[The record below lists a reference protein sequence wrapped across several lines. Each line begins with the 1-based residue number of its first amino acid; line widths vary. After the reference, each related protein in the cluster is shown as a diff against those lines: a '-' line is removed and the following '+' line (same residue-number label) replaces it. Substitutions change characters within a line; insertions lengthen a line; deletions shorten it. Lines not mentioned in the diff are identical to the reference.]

1 MVRKPLK
8 RLIKTTTAREQCKWL
23 ISLGFWLTRPAPK
36 WLKLKGNLGFEP
48 SEVAT
53 TTLIHLVG

>member
-8 RLIKTTTAREQCKWL
+8 RLIKTASARGQCKWL
-23 ISLGFWLTRPAPK
+23 ISLGSWLTRAAPK
-36 WLKLKGNLGFEP
+36 WLKLKGNLGVEP

>member
-8 RLIKTTTAREQCKWL
+8 TLIKSGCARGRCKWL
-23 ISLGFWLTRPAPK
+23 ISLGFWWTRAAPK
-36 WLKLKGNLGFEP
+36 WLKLKGNLGVEP